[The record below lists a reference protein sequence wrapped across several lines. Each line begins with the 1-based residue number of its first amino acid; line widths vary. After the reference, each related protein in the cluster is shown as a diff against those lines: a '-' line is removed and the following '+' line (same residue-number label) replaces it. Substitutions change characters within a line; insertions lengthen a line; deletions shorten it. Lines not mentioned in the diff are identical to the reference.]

1 MKVCEGSET
10 QDEGDG
16 GAGRVL
22 TYRIHDLPDQGVAWS
37 RSTNT
42 LGSQWN
48 PWTILWESGRPK
60 FSSDVW
66 ENGNSNE
73 RLVECRA
80 LQD

>member
-1 MKVCEGSET
+1 MKVCEGSES
-10 QDEGDG
+10 QDEEDG

-22 TYRIHDLPDQGVAWS
+22 TYRIHDLPD
-37 RSTNT
+37 
-42 LGSQWN
+42 QWN